1 MDLHGSSFWQ
11 FNFAN
16 GFGLNTNILETNLVN
31 LAVVIGV
38 LVYFGKGVLLETLGD
53 RRNTIVKQIEDAK
66 TLVEEVK
73 ANLAKAEK
81 ELEAAREKVVQIHS
95 DADLTIALKTSE
107 LQESMRDRQKRVQ
120 DASLSVITFENNK
133 VLTAMR
139 QRLFRIAMTQVKES
153 LSKRITAELHTQII
167 DHQLGVLKSIA
178 K

>member
-1 MDLHGSSFWQ
+1 
-11 FNFAN
+11 
-16 GFGLNTNILETNLVN
+16 
-31 LAVVIGV
+31 
-38 LVYFGKGVLLETLGD
+38 
-53 RRNTIVKQIEDAK
+53 VKQIEDAK

-95 DADLTIALKTSE
+95 DADLTIALKTAE